1 MDGPGIAAIGVGT
14 IFLYG
19 SIKGYSPVKA
29 FQNIITGKNPNEGQS
44 NTATLTSA
52 LPSSGSNGS
61 SGSGGTI
68 VNGGNAKATL
78 QQTAAQFG
86 WGSGAQWTALDAIE
100 MEEAG
105 YNTMAKNPSSGAFGM
120 AQSLG
125 HPFSGGP
132 APNGVN
138 EYGGQGL
145 TPAQSRAASMGDAG
159 AQSLWMCRYIKG
171 RYTNPVNAQAY
182 HLAHNSY

>member
-1 MDGPGIAAIGVGT
+1 MDGPGIAAIGVGV
-14 IFLYG
+14 IFVYTG
-19 SIKGYSPVKA
+19 VKGYSITKA
-29 FQNIITGKNPNEGQS
+29 FQNVLQGKNPQENQVTTNQLVS
-44 NTATLTSA
+44 FTTS
-52 LPSSGSNGS
+52 SNGNLNS
-61 SGSGGTI
+61 SGTI
-68 VNGGNAKATL
+68 VSGGNAKQVL
-78 QQTAAQFG
+78 QKTASQFG
-86 WGSGAQWTALDAIE
+86 WGSGPQWAALDAIE

-105 YNTMAKNPSSGAFGM
+105 YDVHAENPSSHAYGM

-125 HPFSGGP
+125 HPFAGGP
-132 APNGVN
+132 APNGIN